1 MRERKIAGAPI
12 SWGVS
17 EVPNWG
23 AQLSP
28 DRVLDEAQRL
38 GFRATEA
45 GPPGFLPSDAAA
57 AARTLDAHG
66 LRCIGGFVTAVVHD
80 RARRDAELA
89 SVERQAAWL
98 HAAGAELLVLAAA
111 TGRDGYEER
120 RELSDAEWT
129 TLFETLP
136 LIEAIATAARLTVA
150 VHPHVGTVI
159 EQPRDVERLL
169 ARSHV
174 SLCLDTGHVFVGGGD
189 PAGVARAA
197 GRRVRHVRATAETR
211 IAVRL
216 GLDGASRVSVDT
228 GAGIYDHFLEQLA
241 FHGGLDLVVDGSGDW
256 ETGDHHTAEDT
267 AIAFGE
273 ALDQALGDRRGIA
286 RYGSAVV
293 PMDDALARAAVDLG
307 GRRGAEISL
316 EEDPG
321 LARHT
326 LESLA
331 QAARMTLHVTAT
343 GRDPHHVAEAA
354 CKAVGRALR
363 EAVRREGSELPSTKG
378 LL

>member
-38 GFRATEA
+38 GFRAMEA

-174 SLCLDTGHVFVGGGD
+174 GLCLDTGHVFVGGGD

-197 GRRVRHVRATAETR
+197 GRRVRHVHLKDADAALSA
-211 IAVRL
+211 AVRERRLSYAAAVQQGLYRPL
-216 GLDGASRVSVDT
+216 GDGD
-228 GAGIYDHFLEQLA
+228 AGISQVLTELRSIGYDGWYVLEQDVALKDDKA
-241 FHGGLDLVVDGSGDW
+241 DPLP
-256 ETGDHHTAEDT
+256 
-267 AIAFGE
+267 AIERSFMFVS
-273 ALDQALGDRRGIA
+273 A
-286 RYGSAVV
+286 RV
-293 PMDDALARAAVDLG
+293 
-307 GRRGAEISL
+307 
-316 EEDPG
+316 
-321 LARHT
+321 
-326 LESLA
+326 
-331 QAARMTLHVTAT
+331 
-343 GRDPHHVAEAA
+343 
-354 CKAVGRALR
+354 
-363 EAVRREGSELPSTKG
+363 
-378 LL
+378 

>member
-28 DRVLDEAQRL
+28 DRVLDEAERL
-38 GFRATEA
+38 GFRAMEA

-98 HAAGAELLVLAAA
+98 HAAGAELLVLAAS

-136 LIEAIATAARLTVA
+136 LVEAIATAARLTVA

-174 SLCLDTGHVFVGGGD
+174 GLCLDTGHLFVGGGD

-197 GRRVRHVRATAETR
+197 GRRVRHVHLKDADAALSA
-211 IAVRL
+211 AVRERRLSYAAAVQQGLYRPL
-216 GLDGASRVSVDT
+216 GDGD
-228 GAGIYDHFLEQLA
+228 AGISQVLTELRSIGYDGWYVLEQDVALK
-241 FHGGLDLVVDGSGDW
+241 D
-256 ETGDHHTAEDT
+256 DT
-267 AIAFGE
+267 ADPLPAIERSFMFVS
-273 ALDQALGDRRGIA
+273 A
-286 RYGSAVV
+286 RV
-293 PMDDALARAAVDLG
+293 
-307 GRRGAEISL
+307 
-316 EEDPG
+316 
-321 LARHT
+321 
-326 LESLA
+326 
-331 QAARMTLHVTAT
+331 
-343 GRDPHHVAEAA
+343 
-354 CKAVGRALR
+354 
-363 EAVRREGSELPSTKG
+363 
-378 LL
+378 

>member
-38 GFRATEA
+38 GFRAMEA

-136 LIEAIATAARLTVA
+136 LIEAIAPAARLTVA

-197 GRRVRHVRATAETR
+197 GRRVRHVHLKDADAALSA
-211 IAVRL
+211 AVRERRLSYAAAVQQGLYRPL
-216 GLDGASRVSVDT
+216 GDGD
-228 GAGIYDHFLEQLA
+228 AGISQVLTELRSIGYDGWYVLEQDVALKDDKA
-241 FHGGLDLVVDGSGDW
+241 DPLP
-256 ETGDHHTAEDT
+256 
-267 AIAFGE
+267 AIERSFMFVS
-273 ALDQALGDRRGIA
+273 A
-286 RYGSAVV
+286 RV
-293 PMDDALARAAVDLG
+293 
-307 GRRGAEISL
+307 
-316 EEDPG
+316 
-321 LARHT
+321 
-326 LESLA
+326 
-331 QAARMTLHVTAT
+331 
-343 GRDPHHVAEAA
+343 
-354 CKAVGRALR
+354 
-363 EAVRREGSELPSTKG
+363 
-378 LL
+378 